1 MDTQNTNVHTA
12 YDLLT
17 AGGASPEA
25 ICTAIVQLGKPYN
38 ETEIRRASPLV
49 AEYLHHEN
57 PLVRYQSIWFLGC
70 WGKLPGYLNAV
81 IDAAKADDEL
91 DNRAFAARC
100 AGQILKKVKAKAAIE
115 SLLEMVNDPAEV
127 PDVRLAAYSA
137 LLYAYKGDKARAEA
151 SDFEPMGDKQL
162 GDFDLSWLASLPKW
176 AEGLPDRAA

>member
-1 MDTQNTNVHTA
+1 MQETNVEAA
-12 YDLLT
+12 YDLLHT
-17 AGGASPEA
+17 GGASSEA
-25 ICTAIVQLGKPYN
+25 ICAAIVQLGKPLN
-38 ETEIRRASPLV
+38 EEQIHRVSSVV
-49 AEYLHHEN
+49 AQYLHHEN
-57 PLVRYQSIWFLGC
+57 FLVRNRSIWFLGC

-81 IDAAKADDEL
+81 IDAAKSDDEL

-115 SLLEMVNDPAEV
+115 SLFEMVNDPAEV